1 MPKDKIL
8 TFADKAREINKR
20 YGIKSTSDLDD
31 LSQID
36 MRSYTIEMDRLKEKQ
51 EAFKQANLPQNPM
64 TNPAL
69 RNSQEGEFAFGGGIK
84 KYSGLDGTSTV
95 QPTNDYDNVGEYELE
110 AKRYS
115 SAGKYDPV
123 RKTVK
128 MSNRDAEEINV
139 LNDRLNSVKKYIQNA
154 GYDTSKGL
162 KETSVSDPKLKSLLL
177 QARKDQSRLNEL
189 SKSNGIEG
197 DSGSLGFLEGAFKGD
212 EINDSYK
219 VGDFANNQYWGDRS
233 NSYSVTAKTKPKTV
247 AGEKTVDYTDGTWEK
262 NPEYKAY
269 KSPVGIQALSTAVG
283 LAPYTQKT
291 HERPIT
297 YTPAKPGYVNYEPE
311 RQMAIQQGIMQ
322 GENLGRD
329 LVNTGATRGQ
339 VAQGIIQGRLGINR
353 QVGNMYNKSF
363 QDQTNTN
370 AGIYGQNQ
378 MYNAGLQ
385 NKAIDENYKDA
396 RYAEEMNF
404 MKKQAIAKGLSDF
417 GSQMTTDKYNEYLIN
432 SAGNSDAEGNTR
444 WIQKSGAVN
453 QPQPIQATS
462 AQNTYQSQG
471 NPMLQPWQRNLAV
484 QGTKLRYPNMNQNNS
499 YAMYE
504 DGGELRKYYKGESL
518 IGKFNF
524 RR

>member
-84 KYSGLDGTSTV
+84 ADSSYITPSKNGEITQHGGDGTIWVDVKVKGFSGQNTPIYRTKRVQMTPEEYAKYTDLTNQYNSNLKEMRQAGYGDQSTLKV
-95 QPTNDYDNVGEYELE
+95 NSATDKRLKDLNERIRSTQSEYSKFLQSKGVTDFEIGSKGANETAGANYDSTAFDPSQYFGRRSDDTQVSFERASDPE
-110 AKRYS
+110 AK
-115 SAGKYDPV
+115 
-123 RKTVK
+123 
-128 MSNRDAEEINV
+128 
-139 LNDRLNSVKKYIQNA
+139 
-154 GYDTSKGL
+154 
-162 KETSVSDPKLKSLLL
+162 
-177 QARKDQSRLNEL
+177 
-189 SKSNGIEG
+189 
-197 DSGSLGFLEGAFKGD
+197 
-212 EINDSYK
+212 
-219 VGDFANNQYWGDRS
+219 
-233 NSYSVTAKTKPKTV
+233 
-247 AGEKTVDYTDGTWEK
+247 KTVDYTDGTWEK
-262 NPEYKAY
+262 NREYKAY

-378 MYNAGLQ
+378 MYNIGLQ

-417 GSQMTTDKYNEYLIN
+417 GSQMATNKYNEYLIN